1 MLRKIYVSGSI
12 FEKCPYRAALTSHF
26 ESFWSIVQR
35 KEDENG
41 THVKLEEFN
50 PILIKGLG
58 LASKYFFLTSYIL
71 LSVVIKV
78 FSQFARD

>member
-1 MLRKIYVSGSI
+1 M
-12 FEKCPYRAALTSHF
+12 H
-26 ESFWSIVQR
+26 R

-58 LASKYFFLTSYIL
+58 LASKYFFLLVATSFL
-71 LSVVIKV
+71 VL
-78 FSQFARD
+78 